1 MERKNNKI
9 LKLVLLTLLLFHGSI
24 IMGQESA
31 CFFKETYAI
40 GDLSGWEP
48 EIRKMETRHSQDFD
62 VMAEALL
69 ARYGLMGYL
78 IGSKQNAKAKSLLD
92 ETEKLLEAWLKR
104 KAGNARLLSIKAG
117 LVGFRIGLSPMRAP
131 FLGQRNVDAWEE
143 ALKNDSSEAM
153 GWLEKGNSLFY
164 RPAMFGGDKKEAEAS
179 FRKALQLSEKR
190 ECDWLYSFMQ
200 VRLYEACKA
209 NGKTSEAETI
219 RKQLQKKPGHFKWIE
234 KL

>member
-1 MERKNNKI
+1 MERTNNKI
-9 LKLVLLTLLLFHGSI
+9 LKFLILTLLMFHGSY

-40 GDLSGWEP
+40 GDLSGWEN
-48 EIRKMETRHSQDFD
+48 EIRKMEKQHPQDFGIIT
-62 VMAEALL
+62 EALL

-78 IGSKQNAKAKSLLD
+78 IGSRQNSKAKSLLD

-104 KAGNARLLSIKAG
+104 KPDNARLLSIKAG

-143 ALKNDSSEAM
+143 ALKNDPTEAM

-164 RPAMFGGDKKEAEAS
+164 RPSMFGGDKKEAEAS
-179 FRKALQLSEKR
+179 FRKALLLTEPG

-219 RKQLQKKPGHFKWIE
+219 RKQLQSKPGYFKWIE
-234 KL
+234 AL

>member
-1 MERKNNKI
+1 MERTNNKI
-9 LKLVLLTLLLFHGSI
+9 LKLVLITLLLFHVSI

-48 EIRKMETRHSQDFD
+48 EIRKMEIQHSQNFE

-78 IGSKQNAKAKSLLD
+78 IGSRQNSKAKSLLD

-104 KAGNARLLSIKAG
+104 KPGNARLLSIKAG

-143 ALKNDSSEAM
+143 ALQNDPAEAM

-179 FRKALQLSEKR
+179 FRKALQLSEAR
-190 ECDWLYSFMQ
+190 ECDWLYSFIQ
-200 VRLYEACKA
+200 VRLYESCKA

-219 RKQLQKKPGHFKWIE
+219 RKQLQEKPGYFKWIE